1 MFVFS
6 TFHLIH
12 FIWFFFEKAVQQKLS
27 CVKQRNEVTES
38 LKWMHLNLK
47 WMQLSTMLF
56 SLNSLEE

>member
-27 CVKQRNEVTES
+27 CVKQKWSDGKPQMDAFES
-38 LKWMHLNLK
+38 QMDAVEHNAV
-47 WMQLSTMLF
+47 
-56 SLNSLEE
+56 